1 MVVWSQIALAGIWGG
16 LLAVERRAFLQ
27 AMFSRPLVAAT
38 GMGLILHD
46 LPSGLFIGMVLELF
60 HLGSAN
66 LGAALPENETLAAT
80 GTTAAAVALAGN
92 TGGSTPAY
100 WSLAIILFAGLGPAG
115 RLVDQYLEG
124 YCGRLAAKA
133 VASAEQGDLARA
145 VRQNLWGMW
154 PHFVVFGAA
163 TALCALIGFALAPFA
178 ASLPLRALRGL
189 AWSYPAIASVAAAIA
204 ARGSHARRAAL
215 YAGVSAAAVVCA
227 VALAPWISRVSLL
240 GSPRP

>member
-1 MVVWSQIALAGIWGG
+1 MGVWSQVGLAAIWGG

-38 GMGLILHD
+38 GMGLILQD

-80 GTTAAAVALAGN
+80 GATAAAVALAGG

-100 WSLAIILFAGLGPAG
+100 WSLAIILFAWLGPAG
-115 RLVDQYLEG
+115 RVADHYLET

-154 PHFVVFGAA
+154 PHFVLFGAA
-163 TALCALIGFALAPFA
+163 TALCAVIGFALAPLVA
-178 ASLPLRALRGL
+178 TLPLRVLRGL

-204 ARGSHARRAAL
+204 VRGSHARKAAL
-215 YAGVSAAAVVCA
+215 YAGVAAAAVVCA
-227 VALAPWISRVSLL
+227 VALAPWISRMSLL

>member
-1 MVVWSQIALAGIWGG
+1 MVIWSHVGLAAIWGG

-38 GMGLILHD
+38 GMGWLLGD
-46 LPSGLFIGMVLELF
+46 VVSGLYIGMVLELF

-80 GTTAAAVALAGN
+80 GATAAAAALAGG

-100 WSLAIILFAGLGPAG
+100 WSVAILLFAGLGRAG
-115 RLVDQYLEG
+115 RAVDRSLER
-124 YCGRLAAKA
+124 YSSRLAFKA
-133 VASAEQGDLARA
+133 VEIADHGELARA

-163 TALCALIGFALAPFA
+163 TGACGLIGFWLAPA
-178 ASLPLRALRGL
+178 ISALPLRALRGL
-189 AWSYPAIASVAAAIA
+189 AWAYPAIASVAAAIA
-204 ARGSHARRAAL
+204 ARGSHARKAAF
-215 YAGVSAAAVVCA
+215 YAGFAAAAVIFL
-227 VALAPWISRVSLL
+227 VALAPILSRIPLL
-240 GSPRP
+240 GGTRR

>member
-1 MVVWSQIALAGIWGG
+1 MVWSQIVLAGIWGG
-16 LLAVERRAFLQ
+16 VLAVERRAFLQ

-80 GTTAAAVALAGN
+80 GTTAAAVALASH

-100 WSLAIILFAGLGPAG
+100 WSMAILLFAGLGPAG
-115 RLVDQYLEG
+115 RIVDHSLEA

-133 VASAEQGDLARA
+133 MASAEHGELARA
-145 VRQNLWGMW
+145 VRQNVWGMW

-163 TALCALIGFALAPFA
+163 TALCALFGFALAPVA

-204 ARGSHARRAAL
+204 VRGSHARRAAL
-215 YAGVSAAAVVCA
+215 YAGVAAAAVVCA
-227 VALAPWISRVSLL
+227 VALAPWLSRVTLL